1 MVILMIVGGQITEN
15 VQIKNTGSH
24 SVIRRWHMPRV
35 SSILTSCI
43 YLKRNKTK
51 LHLQYQ
57 IWYLELF
64 LILSLESTWRLIS
77 KTVG

>member
-1 MVILMIVGGQITEN
+1 
-15 VQIKNTGSH
+15 
-24 SVIRRWHMPRV
+24 MPRV

-43 YLKRNKTK
+43 YLKQNKTK